1 MTIYTKKYNNY
12 IIATICFLAVYPLPG
27 HQLTDLS
34 ASYQLYLVQFGGGG
48 GGVGGGGMMEL
59 IALVIG
65 TCLRC
70 IARNTN
76 ICEAIRR

>member
-1 MTIYTKKYNNY
+1 M
-12 IIATICFLAVYPLPG
+12 YPLPG

-48 GGVGGGGMMEL
+48 GGGGIMEL

-70 IARNTN
+70 ISQEILTFVKL
-76 ICEAIRR
+76 